1 MTKAARVF
9 SIHRDDGKFLSACSL
24 ELGLG
29 CLAFA
34 LGIVIGPDPR
44 NRIPS
49 LFDWAGLALGLGIGA
64 VVGGLLAGG
73 MLLVQLIPLEAIRSL
88 NDRSTHQLMQLLRGL
103 SIPQLIAVA
112 LTAGVGEELLFRGW
126 LMQFLTGEMANCTQQ
141 EIFFG
146 ILVSSLVFG
155 FAHPMSVS
163 YVIVATLMG
172 VILGTLYWYYD
183 NLLVPIVAHWIYD
196 AILMVWLTR
205 SPMWGSGQV
214 MPNLLARSV

>member
-9 SIHRDDGKFLSACSL
+9 SIHRDDAKFLSACSL

-49 LFDWAGLALGLGIGA
+49 LFDWEGLALGLGIGA

-172 VILGTLYWYYD
+172 VVLGTLYWYYD

-205 SPMWGSGQV
+205 
-214 MPNLLARSV
+214 MPICLSMSARSR

>member
-1 MTKAARVF
+1 M
-9 SIHRDDGKFLSACSL
+9 
-24 ELGLG
+24 
-29 CLAFA
+29 
-34 LGIVIGPDPR
+34 
-44 NRIPS
+44 
-49 LFDWAGLALGLGIGA
+49 FDWSGLALGLGIGA

-103 SIPQLIAVA
+103 SVPQLIAVA

-205 SPMWGSGQV
+205 MPMRAT
-214 MPNLLARSV
+214 L

>member
-1 MTKAARVF
+1 M
-9 SIHRDDGKFLSACSL
+9 CSL

-34 LGIVIGPDPR
+34 LGLVLGPDPR
-44 NRIPS
+44 NQIPS
-49 LFDWAGLALGLGIGA
+49 VSDWAGLSQGLGIGVLA
-64 VVGGLLAGG
+64 GSVLAGG
-73 MLLVQLIPLEAIRSL
+73 MLLAQWIPLEAIRTL
-88 NDRSTHQLMQLLRGL
+88 NDRSTHQVMQLLRGL

-126 LMQFLTGEMANCTQQ
+126 LMQFLTGDMANCTQQ

-146 ILVSSLVFG
+146 ILASSLVFG
-155 FAHPMSVS
+155 FAHPMSVA
-163 YVIVATLMG
+163 YIILATLMG

-205 SPMWGSGQV
+205 FGKS
-214 MPNLLARSV
+214 